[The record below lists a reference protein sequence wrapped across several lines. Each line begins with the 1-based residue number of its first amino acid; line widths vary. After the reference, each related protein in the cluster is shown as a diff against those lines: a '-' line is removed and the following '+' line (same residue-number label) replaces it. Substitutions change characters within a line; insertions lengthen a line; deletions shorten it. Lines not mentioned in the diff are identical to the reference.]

1 LRVLQGIRGKCGRWV
16 CLFSFAKN
24 VHRDSPDNAL
34 VNAVTGQ
41 VVFHRRRPIDRVR
54 RRGHLVAFLAVV
66 DGVDAICKLG
76 GTGRRLFCGIKAIL
90 NGQLICHAIAVDE
103 PGHIFD
109 PAKGAPEPGTFTVQQ
124 CLAHRTFEIHA
135 CFAISKG
142 LEVNPIHR

>member
-1 LRVLQGIRGKCGRWV
+1 MDCGVCVIAMLTELPYEKILADVPQYENTTDYDWV
-16 CLFSFAKN
+16 
-24 VHRDSPDNAL
+24 HY
-34 VNAVTGQ
+34 VTLLGFQ
-41 VVFHRRRPIDRVR
+41 VER
-54 RRGHLVAFLAVV
+54 V
-66 DGVDAICKLG
+66 DGNDPPL
-76 GTGRRLFCGIKAIL
+76 GRRLFCGIKAIL